1 MVDTVVVTVTGD
13 VVVTVDAVVLA
24 TVVVTGEVTVE
35 VTMLVVVTVTV
46 AGVVVEVVNGDG
58 FTLPIN
64 ATYNKAQWGPVAPT
78 PNT

>member
-1 MVDTVVVTVTGD
+1 MMLGVVNTVVVTVTGD
-13 VVVTVDAVVLA
+13 VVVTVNVVVLV

-64 ATYNKAQWGPVAPT
+64 ATYNKAQLALS
-78 PNT
+78 